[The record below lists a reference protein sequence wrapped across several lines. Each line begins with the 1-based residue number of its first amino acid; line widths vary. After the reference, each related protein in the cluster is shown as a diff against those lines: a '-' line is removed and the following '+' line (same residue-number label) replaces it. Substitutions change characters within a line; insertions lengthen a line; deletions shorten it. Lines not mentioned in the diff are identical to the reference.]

1 MSNSLSTTTQPSQK
15 PFEYTSRHGVVFK
28 ADRCDFQN
36 GINVKIPSGLD
47 KTAIMADYVEME
59 SFFNDRSS
67 AALLKSFPGWDNVHY
82 LIQYED

>member
-1 MSNSLSTTTQPSQK
+1 MSNNLSTSAQPSQK

-36 GINVKIPSGLD
+36 GINVKIPSCLD
-47 KTAIMADYVEME
+47 KTAIMADYAEME

-67 AALLKSFPGWDNVHY
+67 ADLLKSFPGWDNVHY